1 MANEKEA
8 NLAREQFSDYLRQL
22 GAHGLT
28 VDQIKRKGETSFALI
43 AYFDE
48 PPETLPKQLEIKR
61 GKETLE
67 VPLIARVMERFR
79 PE

>member
-8 NLAREQFSDYLRQL
+8 NLAREQFSDYLRDL

-28 VDQIKRKGETSFALI
+28 VDEIKRKGQKSFALI
-43 AYFDE
+43 AYFEE
-48 PPETLPKQLEIKR
+48 PPETLPKQLEIKK
-61 GKETLE
+61 GKGICE